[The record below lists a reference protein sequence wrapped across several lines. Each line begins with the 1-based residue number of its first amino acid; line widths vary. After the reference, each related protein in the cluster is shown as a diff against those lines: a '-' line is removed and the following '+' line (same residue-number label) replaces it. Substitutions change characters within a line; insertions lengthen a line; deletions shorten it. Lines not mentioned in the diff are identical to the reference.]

1 MPRRIPRLLAFY
13 MRHARLIDETL
24 AALAF
29 LLLVAFLIFLPE
41 LLA

>member
-29 LLLVAFLIFLPE
+29 ILLVAFLIFLPE

>member
-1 MPRRIPRLLAFY
+1 MPRPVPRLLAFY

-29 LLLVAFLIFLPE
+29 LFLVAFLIFLPGV
-41 LLA
+41 LA

>member
-1 MPRRIPRLLAFY
+1 MSRRIPRLLAFY
-13 MRHARLIDETL
+13 MRHARLVDETI

-29 LLLVAFLIFLPE
+29 ILLVAFLIFLPE